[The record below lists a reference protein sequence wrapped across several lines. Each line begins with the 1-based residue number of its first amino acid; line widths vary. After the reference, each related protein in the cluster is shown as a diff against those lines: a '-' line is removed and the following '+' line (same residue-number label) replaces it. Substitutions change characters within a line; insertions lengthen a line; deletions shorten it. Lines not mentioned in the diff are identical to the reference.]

1 MISKPGEVDKKIKYL
16 PLAFCPCLLVR
27 WSSSS
32 LVFQRHLLTTLISD
46 LGLSTVH
53 EKVSTG
59 HLPRHVLG
67 ASFQGLSTDHLP
79 GFVQATY
86 QGLSTGRLPRHVY
99 RPPSQACLQSTGH
112 LPRLVHRPPWATI
125 AQRLRTKDCHRSPRK
140 ACPRQVTFQGLSAT
154 VHLRRLV
161 CCMLPSKACSPQVTF
176 HGLSTGQHPVNI
188 TAWRLSILMY
198 SSY

>member
-1 MISKPGEVDKKIKYL
+1 MP
-16 PLAFCPCLLVR
+16 F
-27 WSSSS
+27 SS
-32 LVFQRHLLTTLISD
+32 LVFKFACFPTSSTDHSYLRSRVVHCPWKGVHRPPTEACPRGILPRLVHSPQTTYQ
-46 LGLSTVH
+46 GLFRPPT
-53 EKVSTG
+53 KACPQAAFQGISTG
-59 HLPRHVLG
+59 HLPKLVHSPL
-67 ASFQGLSTDHLP
+67 
-79 GFVQATY
+79 ATY
-86 QGLSTGRLPRHVY
+86 QDL
-99 RPPSQACLQSTGH
+99 STGH
-112 LPRLVHRPPWATI
+112 LGQRLPKGYVPRIATGHLGRLVH
-125 AQRLRTKDCHRSPRK
+125 DRSPWK

>member
-1 MISKPGEVDKKIKYL
+1 MP
-16 PLAFCPCLLVR
+16 F
-27 WSSSS
+27 SS
-32 LVFQRHLLTTLISD
+32 LVFKFACFPTS
-46 LGLSTVH
+46 STDHPYLRSRVVH
-53 EKVSTG
+53 CPWKGVHRPPTEACPRG
-59 HLPRHVLG
+59 ILPRLVHRPPSK
-67 ASFQGLSTDHLP
+67 ACPQSTDHLP

-86 QGLSTGRLPRHVY
+86 QGLSTGRLPRHIY
-99 RPPSQACLQSTGH
+99 RPPSQACPQSTGH

-125 AQRLRTKDCHRSPRK
+125 AQRLRTKDCHRSHWK

-176 HGLSTGQHPVNI
+176 HDLSTGQHPVNI
-188 TAWRLSILMY
+188 TAWWLSILMY

>member
-1 MISKPGEVDKKIKYL
+1 MP
-16 PLAFCPCLLVR
+16 F
-27 WSSSS
+27 SS
-32 LVFQRHLLTTLISD
+32 LVFKFACFPTS
-46 LGLSTVH
+46 STDHSYLRSRVVH
-53 EKVSTG
+53 CPWKGVHRPPSKAC
-59 HLPRHVLG
+59 P
-67 ASFQGLSTDHLP
+67 QSTDHLP
-79 GFVQATY
+79 GYVQATY

-99 RPPSQACLQSTGH
+99 RPPSQACPQSTGH

-176 HGLSTGQHPVNI
+176 HGLSTGQHPVNT

-198 SSY
+198 ISY